1 MDQTRAAHELAA
13 HGAPAALVPT
23 LIVAGR
29 TLQLV
34 AGIALVMGW
43 QERIAAL
50 LFALFL
56 IPATLTEHDF
66 WAPHGPEQQGQI
78 VTFLKNVAIFGGLCF
93 VAFRL
98 PAAAAGAHRDNASG
112 ACSVMRA
119 TSDHS
124 TWSAPGCSLPT

>member
-1 MDQTRAAHELAA
+1 VDQTRAAHELAA

-34 AGIALVMGW
+34 AGIALVIGW

-93 VAFRL
+93 VAFRFTRGRGWC
-98 PAAAAGAHRDNASG
+98 AQG
-112 ACSVMRA
+112 
-119 TSDHS
+119 
-124 TWSAPGCSLPT
+124 

>member
-1 MDQTRAAHELAA
+1 M
-13 HGAPAALVPT
+13 PT

-34 AGIALVMGW
+34 AGIALVIGW

-98 PAAAAGAHRDNASG
+98 PTAAGGAHSDNGGNALVADLTEARRDPA
-112 ACSVMRA
+112 A
-119 TSDHS
+119 TR
-124 TWSAPGCSLPT
+124 SAVPNPR